1 MPGAPFQYL
10 HHLVTVPVT
19 AGGRDTRFILDSG
32 IGLTL
37 VTDRFA
43 ERLALEPGLETFT
56 GRRMSG
62 QAVTLPLAALPS
74 LAFDTLQRAEVP
86 VGILDTSGFPPE
98 VAELDGFLS
107 LAFFAE
113 APFTVDYAAAVVVLE
128 TAESLAER
136 EEHGTQVDVN
146 IERDGPDATA
156 FMPLVLPNGRTI
168 EVEIDMGSDV
178 LILDE
183 SLAAD
188 VGVTLDDPRL
198 RVVDGRDET
207 GHAYTRRFGTI
218 RGCIHP
224 AGAPE
229 LAQEDP
235 DVMFQRIIHDGLI
248 GHAFLGRFAVT
259 WDIAAGRLLFASPG

>member
-1 MPGAPFQYL
+1 M
-10 HHLVTVPVT
+10 PVT

-43 ERLALEPGLETFT
+43 ERLGLEPGPETFT

-74 LAFDTLQRAEVP
+74 LAFDSLHREEVP

-98 VAELDGFLS
+98 VADFDGFLS
-107 LAFFAE
+107 LAYFAE
-113 APFTVDYAAAVVVLE
+113 SPFTVDYPRGVVYIGATGGGASIDIRV
-128 TAESLAER
+128 ES
-136 EEHGTQVDVN
+136 
-146 IERDGPDATA
+146 DGPDATA

-218 RGCIHP
+218 RGRIHP

-235 DVMFQRIIHDGLI
+235 DVMFQDIRYEGLI
-248 GHAFLGRFAVT
+248 GAAFLRRFAVT
-259 WDIAAGRLLFASPG
+259 FDVAARRVVLS